1 MTIQRAQGTVKKLE
15 EAFIWGLNDEKACLL
30 TDIAIT
36 TPYDYC
42 NKNPDFSEQK
52 VQKLGDNKK
61 ERKTN
66 MKIMEFKEKY
76 NDLINEI
83 DNRIS
88 YNNARGSLGY
98 SVDGEVLQKLIDC
111 LKDEYPNE
119 EFESEE

>member
-1 MTIQRAQGTVKKLE
+1 MTGRKNSTHYQVIKSMTLKKRY
-15 EAFIWGLNDEKACLL
+15 KAC
-30 TDIAIT
+30 D
-36 TPYDYC
+36 
-42 NKNPDFSEQK
+42 
-52 VQKLGDNKK
+52 DNKK

-76 NDLINEI
+76 SDLINEI

-98 SVDGEVLQKLIDC
+98 SVDGELLEKLIDC
-111 LKDEYPNE
+111 LKDEYLTE

>member
-1 MTIQRAQGTVKKLE
+1 MNCFIKTRKGTHGTSLQCPPFKGDQKKLKCT
-15 EAFIWGLNDEKACLL
+15 FIKKRYKAC
-30 TDIAIT
+30 D
-36 TPYDYC
+36 
-42 NKNPDFSEQK
+42 
-52 VQKLGDNKK
+52 DNKK

-98 SVDGEVLQKLIDC
+98 SVDGELLEKLIDC
-111 LKDEYPNE
+111 LKDEYLTE
-119 EFESEE
+119 EVESEE